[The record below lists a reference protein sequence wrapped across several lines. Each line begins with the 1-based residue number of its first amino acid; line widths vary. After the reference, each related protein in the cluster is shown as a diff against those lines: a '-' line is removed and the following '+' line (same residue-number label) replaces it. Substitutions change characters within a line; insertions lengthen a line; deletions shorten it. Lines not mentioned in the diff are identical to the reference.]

1 MIKTEIFSINDD
13 YRIVYQTYE
22 YEGLAE
28 YSIWGGFFE
37 TKDWKLWDSCVRFR
51 STPFLTTSFKN
62 KKITTCIFKQK
73 KVKNF

>member
-1 MIKTEIFSINDD
+1 MMKTEIFPINDE

-22 YEGLAE
+22 YEDAE
-28 YSIWGGFFE
+28 YSIWGNFFR
-37 TKDWKLWDSCVRFR
+37 TDDWKLWDSCVRFR
-51 STPFLTTSFKN
+51 STPFLTTFFHN